1 MLLDVIIFFFFLS
14 QLVTVICTPVR
25 VYSTWSCINCLEAI
39 VAVSVSTVDTIQRD
53 DTAITARKAFTRTLP
68 RISHI
73 VECADVSH
81 YFNMKA

>member
-1 MLLDVIIFFFFLS
+1 M
-14 QLVTVICTPVR
+14 
-25 VYSTWSCINCLEAI
+25 
-39 VAVSVSTVDTIQRD
+39 AVSVSTVDTIQRD

-81 YFNMKA
+81 YFNMKAL